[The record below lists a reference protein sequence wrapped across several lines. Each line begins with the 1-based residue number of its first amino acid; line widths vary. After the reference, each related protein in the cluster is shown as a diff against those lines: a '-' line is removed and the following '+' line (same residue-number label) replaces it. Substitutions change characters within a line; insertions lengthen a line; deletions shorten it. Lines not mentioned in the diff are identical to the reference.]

1 MKRYLLWTLFALAC
15 GKETSSTPSGTVGDA
30 TGEPTDSDV
39 GTDTEPDTGI
49 VSMDTGDGALDCPE
63 DVDIFRAQVW
73 EPVLGSYCVGCHNAD
88 GMAKDTRM
96 VFDAG
101 NMLQNL
107 RATTRVSDV
116 LMLKPTGLHPD
127 GHAGGALVLPDSDGW
142 EALQFWVDWSNGICD
157 VDDVED
163 EDVCADEPLNR
174 RLWRLDHDQYQRT
187 IFDLLEVST
196 DYGQH
201 LAPDT
206 AIDGFKNDAE
216 ALVVSGLLAD
226 QYRDAAEDL
235 ASVADIAGMLTCVPV
250 EGEMTQCA
258 TIFIEEFGTRAFRR
272 PIAAD
277 EIGVYLELW
286 ADIAEDDGF
295 FEGLRWVVA
304 GMLQSPH
311 FLYRSELGTAAS
323 EGVYTLTDWEI
334 ASELSYLVWGTMP
347 DTELFEAAASG
358 SLHTT
363 EQINAQVDRMMAD
376 ERALET
382 TANFID
388 AWLQLD
394 RITTLARVGWSDEL
408 QSAMTEQTHET
419 VKEISRT
426 DQTLGD
432 LMLSPTTYLPETL
445 ASHYGASSSGWVEQ
459 DGETYGGLLTHG
471 SMLTVYALGEGSSP
485 VHRGVAVRERM
496 LCEELPPPPPN
507 LDTSP
512 PAADA
517 GGTTREKY
525 EVHSSLPECASCHT
539 LIDPIGFGFEHYDHL
554 GRWRTEEVGQ
564 PIDASGDLDGLTF
577 TGAPELGALL
587 VEDPRFSA
595 CFIQTWRRWG
605 MGTEACAVDSPEVG
619 LTEPLEAMPTRVAFT
634 TRNGAIEGSATRATG
649 NRLDAAELTTVA
661 ETMGEILPGGAT
673 SGVEFTL
680 IESSTWATGFCS
692 DATVTN
698 TTADPI
704 IWEVRA
710 EVVGTITSIWGA
722 EYVIDEDDHVFTGV
736 SWNAELDE
744 FGSTTF
750 GFCGE
755 R

>member
-1 MKRYLLWTLFALAC
+1 MIRYAFWALFAVAC
-15 GKETSSTPSGTVGDA
+15 GKDDSSAVSSSVTDA
-30 TGEPTDSDV
+30 STESEPTPEFDS
-39 GTDTEPDTGI
+39 GTEPDPL
-49 VSMDTGDGALDCPE
+49 DTGTTELDCPE
-63 DVDIFRAQVW
+63 DVDTFEQRVW
-73 EPVLGSYCVGCHNAD
+73 SPVLGNYCVGCHNAD
-88 GMAKDTRM
+88 GLAKDTRM
-96 VFDAG
+96 VFDED

-107 RATTRVSDV
+107 RATSRVSE
-116 LMLKPTGLHPD
+116 LLLLKPTGLHAD
-127 GHAGGALVLPDSDGW
+127 GHAGGALVLPDSDAW
-142 EALQFWVDWSNGICD
+142 NALQFWIDWTNGICD
-157 VDDVED
+157 EDADDDD
-163 EDVCADEPLNR
+163 ELCADEPLNR

-187 IFDLLEVST
+187 ILDLLGVST

-206 AIDGFKNDAE
+206 TIEGFSNDAE

-226 QYRDAAEDL
+226 QYRSAAEDL
-235 ASVADIAGMLTCVPV
+235 ASVADIAGMLSCMPI
-250 EGEMTQCA
+250 EGEMTRCA
-258 TIFIEEFGTRAFRR
+258 ASFIEDFGTRAFRR
-272 PIAAD
+272 PIAED
-277 EIGVYLELW
+277 EVSTYLELW
-286 ADIAEDDGF
+286 ADVAEEDGF

-311 FLYRSELGTAAS
+311 FLYRSELGSAVS
-323 EGVYTLTDWEI
+323 DGMYSLTDWEI
-334 ASELSYLVWGTMP
+334 ASELSYLFWGTMP
-347 DTELFEAAASG
+347 DDALFAAASAG
-358 SLHTT
+358 ELHTE
-363 EQINAQVDRMMAD
+363 EQISDQVDRMMSD
-376 ERALET
+376 DRALET
-382 TANFID
+382 TANFVD
-388 AWLQLD
+388 AWLKLD
-394 RITTLARVGWSDEL
+394 RITTLARVGWSAEL
-408 QSAMTEQTHET
+408 QIAMTEQTHET
-419 VKEISRT
+419 VKELART
-426 DQTLGD
+426 DQTLED

-445 ASHYGASSSGWVEQ
+445 ATHYGMTSSGWVEQ

-471 SMLTVYALGEGSSP
+471 SILTVYALGEGSSP

-525 EVHSSLPECASCHT
+525 AVHSSLPECASCHT

-564 PIDASGDLDGLTF
+564 PIDASGDVDGISF
-577 TGAPELGALL
+577 SGAPELSELL
-587 VEDPRFSA
+587 VEDPRFRS

-605 MGTEACAVDSPEVG
+605 MGTESCADDQPDVPLTGPLKG
-619 LTEPLEAMPTRVAFT
+619 LASRVAFT
-634 TRNGAIEGSATRATG
+634 TRTGSTDGSSTRAG
-649 NRLDAAELTTVA
+649 GSRLNATDLATLA

-680 IESSTWATGFCS
+680 IESTTWTTGFCS

-698 TTADPI
+698 TTAEPI
-704 IWEVRA
+704 VWEVRS
-710 EVVGTITSIWGA
+710 EVPGTITSIWSA
-722 EYVIDEDDHVFTGV
+722 EYVIDADDHVFTGV
-736 SWNAELDE
+736 SWNAELPA